1 MEKMSKYKKT
11 ILIVDDDIVIGNLI
25 EEVLTSS
32 GYRVKRAY
40 SGSEA
45 LLILEKERPDLL
57 LLDLMLPG
65 LSGEELI
72 EDIHDIPV
80 IVVSAKNSAEDKV
93 NLLLNGASDYMTKP
107 FDTKELLARI
117 KLRINDKKPYKND
130 GFSLN
135 RTAMQV
141 FYNGSL
147 ISLTK
152 TEYIIAKELIEHPY
166 QVVTKSELLD
176 LISIDTPDCS
186 ENSLKTHIYNL
197 RQKLKK
203 ATGKDYIESV
213 WGIGYIL
220 EENS

>member
-1 MEKMSKYKKT
+1 MSKYKKT

-72 EDIHDIPV
+72 KDTHDIPV

-135 RTAMQV
+135 KATMQV
-141 FYNGSL
+141 FYNGTFL
-147 ISLTK
+147 PLTK

-203 ATGKDYIESV
+203 ATEKDYIESV